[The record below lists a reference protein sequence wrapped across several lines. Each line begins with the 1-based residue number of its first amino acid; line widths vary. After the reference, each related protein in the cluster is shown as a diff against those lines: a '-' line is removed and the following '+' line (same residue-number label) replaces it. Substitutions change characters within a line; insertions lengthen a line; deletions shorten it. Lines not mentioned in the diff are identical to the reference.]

1 MSLLT
6 DVPSPAKPY
15 WAAPPKSLVGDADQ
29 SLIYLN
35 VGMALSKWGNV
46 EGIFAML
53 FTLFID
59 ARTLGAARVFGSI
72 GGLMG
77 KVDALKAATGAAF
90 FQRGV
95 SADDQRDWKLLLE
108 HYREATDRRNE
119 IAHGMVM
126 GYQIEDEER
135 GSFLVPVY
143 NTKKSNPFWM
153 NEQAHDFL
161 DRLGQYRYT
170 SGDIAYLSDK
180 FRQLNGWGVR
190 FHIAYSAKYGTPGP
204 RPNA

>member
-6 DVPSPAKPY
+6 DVPSPARPY
-15 WAAPPKSLVGDADQ
+15 WEAPPKSRVGDTDPTQ
-29 SLIYLN
+29 IYLN
-35 VGMALSKWGNV
+35 VGVALSNWANV

-59 ARTLGAARVFGSI
+59 ARTRGAARVFGSI

-95 SADDQRDWKLLLE
+95 SLEDGKDWNLLLE
-108 HYREATDRRNE
+108 HYREATSRRNE

-126 GYQIEDEER
+126 GYRIEDEER
-135 GSFLVPVY
+135 GSFLVPAY

-153 NEQAHDFL
+153 NEAADDFL
-161 DRLGQYRYT
+161 DR
-170 SGDIAYLSDK
+170 
-180 FRQLNGWGVR
+180 
-190 FHIAYSAKYGTPGP
+190 
-204 RPNA
+204 